1 MDQSHR
7 KQQASTDEALVLR
20 IQQGDRDAFTA
31 FYERHRAT
39 MYLAAYHLLRD
50 RDDAHDAVQEL
61 FADVWQRAER
71 IDATG
76 NIKGF
81 LYTVLRN
88 RILTAMSR
96 SKYFDEYVNSFLAF
110 EQQSVSATEETVL
123 ARELERLLAE
133 KIGELPPKMREVYE
147 LSWHENLTNKEIAL
161 RMDISEGTVKQH
173 KHQATRILRGKLQRL
188 VSLLFF

>member
-1 MDQSHR
+1 MDRTNRHR
-7 KQQASTDEALVLR
+7 QASTDEALVLR
-20 IQQGDRDAFTA
+20 IQQGDRDAFAA
-31 FYERHRAT
+31 FYERHRAA

-61 FADVWQRAER
+61 FADVWQRADR
-71 IDATG
+71 IDAAG
-76 NIKGF
+76 NVKGF
-81 LYTVLRN
+81 LYTVMRN
-88 RILTAMSR
+88 RILSAMSR

-110 EQQSVSATEETVL
+110 EQRSVSVTEETVL

-147 LSWHENLTNKEIAL
+147 LSWHEHLNNREIAE
-161 RMDISEGTVKQH
+161 RMAISEGTVKQH

-188 VSLLFF
+188 ISLLFF